1 MTAGTLSLQSNS
13 RGESP
18 HSGQAGGNRYFPW
31 AGGLGAAGGLGG
43 DFRNS
48 AEWPRRRRAATG
60 RMIWN
65 A

>member
-1 MTAGTLSLQSNS
+1 MSVAKNNSITPKELTALHE
-13 RGESP
+13 R
-18 HSGQAGGNRYFPW
+18 
-31 AGGLGAAGGLGG
+31 GLGG